1 MGPRAKALTR
11 TGPAAASPGQ
21 QAEALRQ
28 AAAAAKRAGAAPE
41 ALQLLAEAERAAR
54 LRHAAAKGS
63 KQTDAVRAAVDQAAA
78 AVVTADAA
86 IVTAQ
91 TALIA
96 ARQKTDAARV
106 RHRETIAELDRVIAS
121 AASPSQVPAA
131 FHKSFGE
138 LLSRAQLVIASLGKL
153 QSAAA
158 DGSIPDAFRKEVSD
172 LKAAMSSA
180 QHVAQATSAV
190 ACTAPPIDQGAD
202 VGALLAGSKQ
212 LLRILETGKAGLA
225 HNLPDILL
233 ESMSKLQQTV
243 LAIEPVELP
252 DLNDALE
259 PTGQEIPC
267 TDGGEDD
274 MIDGEDFDSRAHQLL
289 AQIQSGPPEAALGFV
304 RDHLAFVAGKSGGKG
319 DTRFA
324 PR

>member
-11 TGPAAASPGQ
+11 TSPAATSPGQ

-41 ALQLLAEAERAAR
+41 ALQPLAEAERAAR

-78 AVVTADAA
+78 AVVAADAA
-86 IVTAQ
+86 ITTAQ
-91 TALIA
+91 TALTA
-96 ARQKTDAARV
+96 ARQKADAARV
-106 RHRETIAELDRVIAS
+106 RHRETIAELDRVIAL

-131 FHKSFGE
+131 FHQSFGE
-138 LLSRAQLVIASLGKL
+138 LLARAQLVTASLDKL

-158 DGSIPDAFRKEVSD
+158 DGSISDAFRKEVSD

-180 QHVAQATSAV
+180 QHVAQATIAV

-212 LLRILETGKAGLA
+212 LLRVLETGKAGLA

-243 LAIEPVELP
+243 LAIELVELP

-259 PTGQEIPC
+259 STGQEIPC
-267 TDGGEDD
+267 TDGVEDD
-274 MIDGEDFDSRAHQLL
+274 MIDREDFDSRAHQLL

-304 RDHLAFVAGKSGGKG
+304 RDHLAFVAGKGGGKG

-324 PR
+324 PH